1 MADPRKLMNK
11 EETPINETAPSI
23 NWKEAKLDLTREDLE
38 KVWSDT
44 YKVAMQVVINRTVV
58 DGTSNME
65 FLISTYMPR
74 VFKAC
79 DLVIEEYTKYLK
91 QNRPM
96 VLDCLEIYNRI
107 DEPTE

>member
-1 MADPRKLMNK
+1 MADPRKLLK
-11 EETPINETAPSI
+11 EDAEPVNNAQTSI

-44 YKVAMQVVINRTVV
+44 FKVAMQVVINRTVV
-58 DGTSNME
+58 DTSADINY
-65 FLISTYMPR
+65 LVKAYMPR

-91 QNRPM
+91 ENRPM

-107 DEPTE
+107 DEPTT

>member
-1 MADPRKLMNK
+1 MADPRKLMTK
-11 EETPINETAPSI
+11 EESINEPTPTI

-44 YKVAMQVVINRTVV
+44 YKVAVQTVINRTVV
-58 DGTSNME
+58 DGSSDIA
-65 FLISTYMPR
+65 FLIKAYMPR

-91 QNRPM
+91 ENRPM

-107 DEPTE
+107 DEPKS

>member
-1 MADPRKLMNK
+1 MADPRNLMKK
-11 EETPINETAPSI
+11 EQTPINEPEQSI

-58 DGTSNME
+58 DTSANME
-65 FLISTYMPR
+65 YLISSYMPR

-79 DLVIEEYTKYLK
+79 DLVMEEYTKYLK

-107 DEPTE
+107 DEPTT